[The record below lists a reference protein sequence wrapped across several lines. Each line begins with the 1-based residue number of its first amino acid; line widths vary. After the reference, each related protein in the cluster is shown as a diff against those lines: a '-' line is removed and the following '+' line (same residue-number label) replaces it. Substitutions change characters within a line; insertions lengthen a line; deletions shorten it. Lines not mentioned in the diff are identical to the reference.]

1 MPGQAQAQ
9 AQARDILR
17 RCSDDVWGLFFIAV
31 PAECRFSDVM
41 RPPPPIPALTPF
53 DASAQ
58 HLLPPQGNIYVLIT
72 LSLNKPKSSEMN
84 MLMFVR
90 P

>member
-17 RCSDDVWGLFFIAV
+17 RCCDDVWGLFFIAV

-41 RPPPPIPALTPF
+41 RPPPFPALTPF

-58 HLLPPQGNIYVLIT
+58 HLLPTRKYLC
-72 LSLNKPKSSEMN
+72 LNN
-84 MLMFVR
+84 FVIKQAEEQ
-90 P
+90 